1 MPMSDY
7 IRGLRERIGTE
18 VLEIP
23 TVSVIV
29 FDHRDRVLLVRHVEG
44 NVWTTPGGM
53 IEPYELPADAAVR
66 EAWEETG
73 LHVVPQR
80 IVGVFGGPVCSATY
94 ANGDKMAF
102 VTTVFVADV
111 AGGTLRPDGEET
123 LETRYF
129 AREDLR
135 DVPVRPQVM
144 LYLDAAWAH
153 ESTVHFQK
161 PTWRPP
167 SA

>member
-1 MPMSDY
+1 MSDY
-7 IRGLRERIGTE
+7 IRGLRERIGNE
-18 VLEIP
+18 VLEVP

-29 FDHRDRVLLVRHVEG
+29 FDDRNRVLLVRHVEG

-73 LHVVPQR
+73 LHVIPQR
-80 IVGVFGGPVCSATY
+80 IAGVFGGPVCSATY

-102 VTTVFVADV
+102 VTTVFVADA

-144 LYLDAAWAH
+144 LYLDAAWAQDA
-153 ESTVHFQK
+153 SAHFQK

-167 SA
+167 LA

>member
-7 IRGLRERIGTE
+7 VRGLRERIGTD
-18 VLEIP
+18 VLEVP
-23 TVSVIV
+23 TVAVIV
-29 FDHRDRVLLVRHVEG
+29 FDENDRVLLVRHVEG

-123 LETRYF
+123 
-129 AREDLR
+129 
-135 DVPVRPQVM
+135 
-144 LYLDAAWAH
+144 
-153 ESTVHFQK
+153 
-161 PTWRPP
+161 
-167 SA
+167 

>member
-7 IRGLRERIGTE
+7 VRGLRDRIGND

-29 FDHRDRVLLVRHVEG
+29 FDDRDRVLLVRHVEG

-66 EAWEETG
+66 EMWEETG
-73 LHVVPQR
+73 LAVDLAR
-80 IVGVFGGPVCSATY
+80 IVGVFGGFPCSGVY
-94 ANGDKMAF
+94 ANGDKVSF
-102 VTTVFVADV
+102 VSTVFLATV
-111 AGGTLRPDGEET
+111 AGGTLQPDGVET
-123 LETRYF
+123 LEARYF
-129 AREDLR
+129 AREELSG
-135 DVPVRPQVM
+135 VAVRPHVL
-144 LYLDAAWAH
+144 LYLDAAWARDGA
-153 ESTVHFQK
+153 VRFQP

-167 SA
+167 A

>member
-23 TVSVIV
+23 TVS
-29 FDHRDRVLLVRHVEG
+29 
-44 NVWTTPGGM
+44 
-53 IEPYELPADAAVR
+53 
-66 EAWEETG
+66 
-73 LHVVPQR
+73 
-80 IVGVFGGPVCSATY
+80 
-94 ANGDKMAF
+94 
-102 VTTVFVADV
+102 VFVADV

-135 DVPVRPQVM
+135 DVPVRTQVM